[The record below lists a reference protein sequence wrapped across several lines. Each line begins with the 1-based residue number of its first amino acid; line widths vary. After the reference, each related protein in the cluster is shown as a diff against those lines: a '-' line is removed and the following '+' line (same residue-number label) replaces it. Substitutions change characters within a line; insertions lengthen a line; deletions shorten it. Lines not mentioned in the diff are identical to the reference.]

1 MRGWSATRLG
11 DERER
16 LARREDADG
25 AKRIEG
31 AQVLIAGDDE
41 AGVGGKRTGEHL
53 VIVGVATDWGDLGGA
68 HELCEGAITGDQVRR
83 VAADLEDARS
93 ELLAG
98 ENVLQLGDERGAGE
112 EGQALRAGGG
122 EHLSRHAAPQECR
135 DDGVGVVETRVDA
148 CRRDIEVDSGCGS

>member
-1 MRGWSATRLG
+1 MRLQSAARLG

-16 LARREDADG
+16 RARREDADG

-41 AGVGGKRTGEHL
+41 AGVGGNRAGEHL
-53 VIVGVATDWGDLGGA
+53 VIVGVATDGGDLGGA
-68 HELCEGAITGDQVRR
+68 HKLCEDAVTGDQVRR

-98 ENVLQLGDERGAGE
+98 EDVLQLGDERGAGE

-122 EHLSRHAAPQECR
+122 EHLSRYAAPQECR
-135 DDGVGVVETRVDA
+135 DDGVGVSDDA
-148 CRRDIEVDSGCGS
+148 HDRRGRPRSRRRSPLR